1 MGICRVDWCNEEV
14 AKTGLCNRHY
24 LQMRRHGRIL
34 PIRRNNQAPQEFEF
48 SGKDCLI
55 HLYGRNGSRV
65 ATAVIDIG
73 DYDLVKDFRFNYQG
87 ERYVRVCS
95 KKCKFDFLHQLI
107 LGRQWVDHIK
117 GDSLNNRRNNLRPC
131 TNQQNQFN
139 QKPQKGRTSKY
150 KGVCRSTGR
159 KKEFSVHIYP
169 NGHRIFLG
177 CFFTEREAGLAY
189 NKAALKYF
197 GEFAHLNKILLP
209 RR

>member
-1 MGICRVDWCNEEV
+1 MGVCKVDWCNEEV

-34 PIRRNNQAPQEFEF
+34 PISRNNQAPQEFEF
-48 SGKDCLI
+48 SGEDCLI
-55 HLYGRNGSRV
+55 HLYGRSGSRV
-65 ATAVIDIG
+65 ATAVIDAE

-87 ERYVRVCS
+87 ERYVRVCGR
-95 KKCKFDFLHQLI
+95 CRFNFLHQLI

-117 GDSLNNRRNNLRPC
+117 GDSLNNRRSNLRSC

-150 KGVCRSTGR
+150 KGVVKR
-159 KKEFSVHIYP
+159 KNRAKYQARIWLNGKGISLGAFSSEIAAA
-169 NGHRIFLG
+169 R
-177 CFFTEREAGLAY
+177 AY

-197 GEFAHLNKILLP
+197 GEFACLNKILLS